1 MDMRK
6 KRAAKEADEI
16 LKKLADDVAKAY
28 GEEAERLMQQA
39 QAEGEPDLKFN
50 LKKPQRKSKLLHNR
64 MLRIAA
70 MFIIVVFVGSIV
82 IPIPKADA
90 WRVWWLDFIIG
101 ENSEDVDINNDDDFK
116 YYVSELPEGF
126 TLEKEY
132 EKHNQLLAIY
142 TNNNG
147 ESISF
152 SQINGGIA
160 KNHADN
166 EYTDYSKEMI
176 GDFEVLVGYDNS
188 KTEFE
193 FNGKNTIMTV
203 NTNATY
209 EVGKFFIEN
218 IKEFE

>member
-28 GEEAERLMQQA
+28 GEEAERLMKQA
-39 QAEGEPDLKFN
+39 QAEGEPDLKLN

-64 MLRIAA
+64 ALRIAA

-126 TLEKEY
+126 TVESESKNVNRWTIQYANAEGKTIVFTQSKTIGS
-132 EKHNQLLAIY
+132 ENNADNKY
-142 TNNNG
+142 TN
-147 ESISF
+147 
-152 SQINGGIA
+152 
-160 KNHADN
+160 
-166 EYTDYSKEMI
+166 YSKEMI
-176 GDFEVLVGYDNS
+176 GDFEVLVGSDTQ

-193 FNGKNTIMTV
+193 FKGKNTIMTV
-203 NTNATY
+203 NTDASH
-209 EVGKFFIEN
+209 EVGKKFIEK

>member
-126 TLEKEY
+126 KFENETKNENRWIAQYINDKGKTILFTQSKKEKSE
-132 EKHNQLLAIY
+132 
-142 TNNNG
+142 NN
-147 ESISF
+147 
-152 SQINGGIA
+152 
-160 KNHADN
+160 ADN
-166 EYTDYSKEMI
+166 ENTKYCKEMI
-176 GDFEVLVGYDNS
+176 GDFEVLVGHDA
-188 KTEFE
+188 KKIEFE
-193 FNGKNTIMTV
+193 FEGEDTIMTV
-203 NTNATY
+203 NTDDSY
-209 EVGKFFIEN
+209 YVGKKFIEK
-218 IKEFE
+218 IKEF

>member
-39 QAEGEPDLKFN
+39 QAEGEPDLKLN
-50 LKKPQRKSKLLHNR
+50 LKKPQIKSKLLHNR
-64 MLRIAA
+64 ALRIAA

-126 TLEKEY
+126 KFEKE
-132 EKHNQLLAIY
+132 KRRNNKLFIIY

-147 ESISF
+147 KSIMF
-152 SQINGGIA
+152 SQIKGNTTE
-160 KNHADN
+160 KYADN
-166 EYTDYSKEMI
+166 KYTKYSTEMI
-176 GDFEVLVGYDNS
+176 GDFEVLVGRDEN
-188 KTEFE
+188 KTEFK
-193 FNGKNTIMTV
+193 FNGEGESLTV
-203 NTNATY
+203 NTDASY
-209 EVGKFFIEN
+209 EVGKTFIEN
-218 IKEFE
+218 IKELE

>member
-39 QAEGEPDLKFN
+39 QAEGEPDLKLN
-50 LKKPQRKSKLLHNR
+50 LKKPQGKSKLLHNR
-64 MLRIAA
+64 ALRIAA

-116 YYVSELPEGF
+116 YYVSELPNGF
-126 TLEKEY
+126 TYEKEY
-132 EKHNQLLAIY
+132 RKLNQLLVIY
-142 TNNNG
+142 TNGDGKN
-147 ESISF
+147 IMF
-152 SQINGGIA
+152 TQIKGNSTE
-160 KNHADN
+160 NYADN
-166 EYTDYSKEMI
+166 KYTKYSKEMI
-176 GDFEVLVGYDNS
+176 GGFEVLVGCDDN

-193 FNGKNTIMTV
+193 FMGEDTIMTV
-203 NTNATY
+203 NTDATY
-209 EVGKFFIEN
+209 DVGKKFIEN
-218 IKEFE
+218 IKEL